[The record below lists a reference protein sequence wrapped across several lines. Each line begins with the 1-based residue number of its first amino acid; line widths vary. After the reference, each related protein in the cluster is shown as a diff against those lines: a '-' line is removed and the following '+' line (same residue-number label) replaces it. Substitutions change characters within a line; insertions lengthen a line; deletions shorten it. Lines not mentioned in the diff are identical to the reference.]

1 MSRAR
6 RSVPVES
13 SFEELFMTQFVAM
26 RQFAHLLGADDPEN
40 IAQEAFVRVHR
51 RWGHL
56 REPGKAL
63 AYLRRTVANLATSRL
78 RHLKV
83 SRKHP
88 LPLPAD
94 VVSAETSALN
104 GLRHSAL
111 WRGIEELPRRQ
122 RQVVVLRYWLD
133 LDVAEVAALLGIA
146 PGTVT
151 ATTSHAL
158 ARLRTEVSQ

>member
-1 MSRAR
+1 
-6 RSVPVES
+6 
-13 SFEELFMTQFVAM
+13 M

-51 RWGHL
+51 RWGQV
-56 REPGKAL
+56 REPDKAL
-63 AYLRRTVANLATSRL
+63 AYLRRTVANLAMSRL

-83 SRKHP
+83 TRKHP
-88 LPLPAD
+88 MPPPAD
-94 VVSAETSALN
+94 MVSAEVSALN

-133 LDVAEVAALLGIA
+133 LDVAEVASLLGIA
-146 PGTVT
+146 PGTVK

-158 ARLRTEVSQ
+158 ARLRTEVGK

>member
-158 ARLRTEVSQ
+158 ARLRTEVSK